1 MGLFSPHKRRPNQ
14 FNYTPRY
21 YDPEQEPL
29 DERRAERFGESKHQ
43 SEEEMKPGDRIRL
56 KREMRQQRR
65 SEKEQSSKAARLRKI
80 IFIIVGVLALL
91 WVADRFASLFEL
103 FNQDKPKSEL
113 AGGYDELPADE
124 VEQIREDL
132 EFDRNRPRT
141 ITDDEG
147 NPLSEEEVAKL
158 FENPFGE

>member
-21 YDPEQEPL
+21 YDPEQETL

-43 SEEEMKPGDRIRL
+43 SEEYKPGDRIRL
-56 KREMRQQRR
+56 KREMRQQRQA
-65 SEKEQSSKAARLRKI
+65 EKEQGSKSARLRKI
-80 IFIIVGVLALL
+80 VLIIVGVLALL

-103 FNQDKPKSEL
+103 FNADKQQSEL
-113 AGGYDELPADE
+113 AGSQEELPADE
-124 VEQIREDL
+124 IQQIREDL

-147 NPLSEEEVAKL
+147 NPLSEEEVAKM

>member
-21 YDPEQEPL
+21 YDPEQEAL

-43 SEEEMKPGDRIRL
+43 SEEYKPGDRIRL
-56 KREMRQQRR
+56 KREMRQQRQA
-65 SEKEQSSKAARLRKI
+65 EKEQGSKSARLRKI
-80 IFIIVGVLALL
+80 VLIIVGVLALL

-103 FNQDKPKSEL
+103 FNADKQQSEL
-113 AGGYDELPADE
+113 AGSQEELPADE
-124 VEQIREDL
+124 IQQIREDL
-132 EFDRNRPRT
+132 EFDRNRSRV

-147 NPLSEEEVAKL
+147 NPLSEEEVAKM

>member
-21 YDPEQEPL
+21 YDPEQETL

-43 SEEEMKPGDRIRL
+43 SEEYKPGDRIRL
-56 KREMRQQRR
+56 KREMRQQRQA
-65 SEKEQSSKAARLRKI
+65 EKEQGSKSARLRKI
-80 IFIIVGVLALL
+80 VLIIVGVLALL

-103 FNQDKPKSEL
+103 FNADKQQSGL
-113 AGGYDELPADE
+113 AGSQEELPADE
-124 VEQIREDL
+124 IQQIREDL

-147 NPLSEEEVAKL
+147 NPLSEEEVAKM

>member
-21 YDPEQEPL
+21 YDPEQEAL

-43 SEEEMKPGDRIRL
+43 SEEYKPGDRIRL
-56 KREMRQQRR
+56 KREMRQQRQA
-65 SEKEQSSKAARLRKI
+65 EKEQGSKSARLRKI
-80 IFIIVGVLALL
+80 VLIIVGVLALL

-103 FNQDKPKSEL
+103 FNADKQQSEL
-113 AGGYDELPADE
+113 AGSQEELPADE
-124 VEQIREDL
+124 IQQIREDL
-132 EFDRNRPRT
+132 EFDRNRPRV

-147 NPLSEEEVAKL
+147 NPLSEEEVAKM

>member
-21 YDPEQEPL
+21 YDPEQEAL

-43 SEEEMKPGDRIRL
+43 SEEYKPGDRIRL
-56 KREMRQQRR
+56 KREMRQQRQA
-65 SEKEQSSKAARLRKI
+65 EKEQGSKSARLRKI
-80 IFIIVGVLALL
+80 VLIIVGVLALL

-103 FNQDKPKSEL
+103 FNADNQQSEL
-113 AGGYDELPADE
+113 AGSQEELPADE
-124 VEQIREDL
+124 IQQIREDL

-147 NPLSEEEVAKL
+147 NPLSEEEVAKM
-158 FENPFGE
+158 FENPFGK